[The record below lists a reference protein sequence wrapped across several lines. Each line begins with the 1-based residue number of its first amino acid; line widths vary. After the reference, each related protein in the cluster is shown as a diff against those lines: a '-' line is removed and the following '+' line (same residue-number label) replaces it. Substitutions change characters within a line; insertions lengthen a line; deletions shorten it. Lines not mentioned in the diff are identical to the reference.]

1 MASCVA
7 VIGKENSPLYIA
19 CSNPEQVSIGITLPR
34 KFPFQ
39 SRVIKAVPKSTR
51 WIE

>member
-19 CSNPEQVSIGITLPR
+19 CVQPEQVETKL
-34 KFPFQ
+34 
-39 SRVIKAVPKSTR
+39 
-51 WIE
+51 IELADF